1 LALYY
6 LETSALVKLYVR
18 EPGTD
23 TLVRLAND
31 EAGHRLVILTL
42 AAVEFRSAIR
52 RRERAGDVGGS
63 IANQL
68 IRRFDAH
75 VETRFLSQPINDAV
89 LGHALGFVDRY
100 PLRAYDAVQLAGCV
114 ALRNMSAGEQPIF
127 ICADHA
133 LMEAAKS
140 EGIPAINPAAS

>member
-23 TLVRLAND
+23 TLLRLASE
-31 EAGHRLVILTL
+31 EAGHRLVILML

-52 RRERAGDVGGS
+52 RRERGGDLGGS
-63 IANQL
+63 AANQL

-75 VETRFLSQPINDAV
+75 VATRFLSQPLNDTV
-89 LGHALGFVDRY
+89 LGHALGLVDRY
-100 PLRAYDAVQLAGCV
+100 SLRAYDAVQLAGCI
-114 ALRNMSAGEQPIF
+114 ALRDMPAGDQPIF
-127 ICADHA
+127 ICADHS
-133 LMEAAKS
+133 LIEAAQS
-140 EGIPAINPAAS
+140 EGIPAINPASS